1 MQVRQLGLFFL
12 ALILAGVAM
21 INASSAAGIIL

>member
-21 INASSAAGIIL
+21 INASNAAGLF